1 MLKDVFL
8 AGGVRTP
15 IGGFSGSL
23 STVSAPV
30 LGSHVARGVLER
42 AGLWTVGNDVIDIQ
56 EALTGHSYDREALF
70 DAMVTAFEGDPAH
83 KCMGR
88 SAPARLKRALEH
100 AAAHGLE
107 TPALKRIAQQ
117 TGND

>member
-1 MLKDVFL
+1 MINASAAATFLLLAVLTPRALADEVLVDHRLLK
-8 AGGVRTP
+8 
-15 IGGFSGSL
+15 
-23 STVSAPV
+23 
-30 LGSHVARGVLER
+30 
-42 AGLWTVGNDVIDIQ
+42 
-56 EALTGHSYDREALF
+56 HSYDREALF
-70 DAMVTAFEGDPAH
+70 DAMVRAFEGDPAH

>member
-1 MLKDVFL
+1 MPESALEAAEGLVGERPLD
-8 AGGVRTP
+8 AAPQDADSSP
-15 IGGFSGSL
+15 IRLTSPPKENIENIGASIAHL
-23 STVSAPV
+23 
-30 LGSHVARGVLER
+30 VAQG
-42 AGLWTVGNDVIDIQ
+42 
-56 EALTGHSYDREALF
+56 REALF